1 MKRIAAALALLV
13 LLVTNPAGAVTR
25 GGTFV
30 FGVSADCIFLDP
42 VYEQQNPDIWFAM
55 NVYDTLLQ
63 PSTDGKTVQPGLASS
78 YEISP
83 DALTVTLTLRP
94 GIKFA
99 DGSPIEP
106 SDVKFSLDRGRSKED
121 GGAYFFLLSSL
132 DSIEIAGENK
142 VLLHLKKPDAAI
154 LQVLASFYAGIV
166 PEKLMR
172 AAPGATLREK
182 AKAFAERPLGSGPY
196 MVTSWSH
203 GSELV
208 LSRNPYYWKLGEDG
222 KALPYV
228 EQIKTVVIPDDA
240 TRILKLKAG
249 EIDAAEFVPFSRVA
263 ELKGDPKL
271 NMTLFPAAKI
281 IYIAMNNRPALKD
294 GTKNPLSDKRV
305 RHALNYAVDKKAIA
319 QITTYG
325 IGTSQVTL
333 PPSSTPLAMTDKGEP
348 YPYDPAK
355 AKALLQ
361 EAGYASGFDLTIYA
375 IAGSA
380 DDAAELAVVQQMWGA
395 IGVKLQIQQYDAATR
410 IAKFKADDYQMRT
423 ALFTND
429 LNDPSQITSFMAY
442 FPSYESNRS
451 GFRDA
456 ELEDLFVKSQAEM
469 DVEKRRALYRRMQE
483 IYIDAAPMV
492 FLLEVPYPVALAK
505 KVKDFVQIPL
515 GNYIFAGMHLEP

>member
-1 MKRIAAALALLV
+1 MMRLAV
-13 LLVTNPAGAVTR
+13 LLATLTVLGTASAGAVTR

-30 FGVSADCIFLDP
+30 FGASADCIFLDP

-63 PSTDGKTVQPGLASS
+63 PAADGKTLQPGLASA
-78 YEISP
+78 YAISP

-99 DGSPIEP
+99 DGSPIEA

-121 GGAYFFLLSSL
+121 GGAYFFLLSSV
-132 DSIEIAGENK
+132 DTIEAAASDRVVI
-142 VLLHLKKPDAAI
+142 HLKHADPAI

-166 PEKLMR
+166 SEKLMK
-172 AAPGATLREK
+172 AAPGATLRDK
-182 AKAFAERPLGSGPY
+182 AKAFAERPIGSGPY
-196 MVTSWSH
+196 MVTSWAH

-208 LSRNPYYWKLGEDG
+208 LSRNPHYWKTGEDG

-228 EQIKTVVIPDDA
+228 DQIKVLIIPDDA
-240 TRILKLKAG
+240 TRVLKLKAG

-263 ELKGDPKL
+263 ELKADPKL
-271 NMTLFPAAKI
+271 AMTLFPAAKI
-281 IYIAMNNRPALKD
+281 IYIAMNNRPTLKD
-294 GTKNPLSDKRV
+294 GTKNPLADKRV

-319 QITTYG
+319 QVVTYG
-325 IGTSQVTL
+325 VGTAQVTL

-361 EAGYASGFDLTIYA
+361 EAGYGNGFDLSIYA
-375 IAGSA
+375 IAGNA
-380 DDAAELAVVQQMWGA
+380 DDVAELAVVQQQWGQL
-395 IGVKLQIQQYDAATR
+395 GVKLKIEQYDSATR

-456 ELEDLFVKSQAEM
+456 ELDELFIKSQSEM
-469 DVEKRRALYRRMQE
+469 DVDKRRALYRRMQE

-492 FLLEVPYPVALAK
+492 FLLETPYPVALTK
-505 KVKDFVQIPL
+505 KVRDFVQIPL
-515 GNYIFAGMHLEP
+515 GNYLFAGIHLEP

>member
-1 MKRIAAALALLV
+1 MRGWIAALAALGLCIA
-13 LLVTNPAGAVTR
+13 TSGEAATR
-25 GGTFV
+25 GGSFI
-30 FGVSADCIFLDP
+30 FGASADCIFLDP

-63 PSTDGKTVQPGLASS
+63 PSSDGKTVQPGLASS
-78 YEISP
+78 YVISP
-83 DALTVTLTLRP
+83 DALAVTLTLRT

-121 GGAYFFLLSSL
+121 GGAYFFLLSSI
-132 DSIEIAGENK
+132 DQVEVAGSDQV
-142 VLLHLKKPDAAI
+142 VLRLKHPDPTI

-166 PEKLMR
+166 PEKLIR
-172 AAPGATLREK
+172 AAPGANLREK

-196 MVTSWSH
+196 MVTSWTH

-208 LSRNPYYWKLGEDG
+208 LSRNPYYWKQGDDG
-222 KALPYV
+222 KALPYLDQV
-228 EQIKTVVIPDDA
+228 KVVVIPDDA

-249 EIDAAEFVPFSRVA
+249 EIDATEFVPFSRVA

-271 NMTLFPAAKI
+271 TMALYPAAKI
-281 IYIAMNNRPALKD
+281 IYIAMNNRPTLKD
-294 GTKNPLSDKRV
+294 GTKNPLGDQRV
-305 RHALNYAVDKKAIA
+305 RQALNYAVEKKAIA
-319 QITTYG
+319 QIITYG

-361 EAGYASGFDLTIYA
+361 DAGYANGFDLTIYS

-380 DDAAELAVVQQMWGA
+380 DDSAELAAIQQMWAAVGA
-395 IGVKLQIQQYDAATR
+395 RLQIQQYDAATR

-451 GFRDA
+451 GFRNA
-456 ELEDLFVKSQAEM
+456 ELEDLFVKSQSEM
-469 DVEKRRALYRRMQE
+469 DIEKRGALYRRIQE

-515 GNYIFAGMHLEP
+515 GNYIFAGVHLEP